1 MFLVGFVWCLFHFN
15 TKKCALPQ
23 QETQPQA
30 SSWLW
35 SFRTPGAFR
44 DEPMMTWW
52 LDDRW
57 DANAEIPK
65 TTAPGLLLTAIFL
78 LSGYRFWVKKIH
90 LCWVHKFAK
99 RKVSSWFHLFL
110 ARSHPFQL
118 DILWFC
124 RFKWTILNYNDP
136 GCSFGVS
143 ALCVMQKKK
152 RDLRSWFTY
161 LIKSS
166 HLPDNPLDSTFLLTI
181 ISLQTE
187 GKTMET
193 KIIRVFRWLLRA
205 MFRSWIAPGASN
217 F

>member
-1 MFLVGFVWCLFHFN
+1 M
-15 TKKCALPQ
+15 
-23 QETQPQA
+23 
-30 SSWLW
+30 
-35 SFRTPGAFR
+35 
-44 DEPMMTWW
+44 
-52 LDDRW
+52 
-57 DANAEIPK
+57 
-65 TTAPGLLLTAIFL
+65 
-78 LSGYRFWVKKIH
+78 
-90 LCWVHKFAK
+90 HKFAK

-124 RFKWTILNYNDP
+124 RFKWTILNCNDP

-143 ALCVMQKKK
+143 SLCVMQKKK

-187 GKTMET
+187 GKTHGKQKLSGSFDDYFGHESFE
-193 KIIRVFRWLLRA
+193 VELLLELRTSRLWCRIQKYKGLKPSRYHVDDHWTRINPFKSQNPIKLKQQMTVTSWYWSQLSFCSLHMIERRNSRA
-205 MFRSWIAPGASN
+205 GWCSHLQSLNAQ
-217 F
+217 

>member
-78 LSGYRFWVKKIH
+78 LSGYRFWVKKSIFVECTN
-90 LCWVHKFAK
+90 LQSVKFHHGFTFSWLDLTHFNWTYYDFVGLSEQFWITMTQGVLLESLLFVSCRK
-99 RKVSSWFHLFL
+99 RNEIWEVG
-110 ARSHPFQL
+110 SHTWSNQVT
-118 DILWFC
+118 C
-124 RFKWTILNYNDP
+124 QTIL
-136 GCSFGVS
+136 
-143 ALCVMQKKK
+143 
-152 RDLRSWFTY
+152 
-161 LIKSS
+161 
-166 HLPDNPLDSTFLLTI
+166 
-181 ISLQTE
+181 
-187 GKTMET
+187 
-193 KIIRVFRWLLRA
+193 
-205 MFRSWIAPGASN
+205 
-217 F
+217 